1 MCEDENSIVYVM
13 FVVVYNFN
21 RKTLLPV
28 IPRESGGLI
37 FIFKLWDERKKES
50 KKFQFLMKFFFVK
63 IKGAWQK
70 NATVVAK

>member
-1 MCEDENSIVYVM
+1 MNVFD
-13 FVVVYNFN
+13 VYNSN

-50 KKFQFLMKFFFVK
+50 KKVLIFDDIFM
-63 IKGAWQK
+63 
-70 NATVVAK
+70 

>member
-1 MCEDENSIVYVM
+1 MRANELIRGSAKLIHFLREDDNLIVYVM

-37 FIFKLWDERKKES
+37 FIFKL
-50 KKFQFLMKFFFVK
+50 
-63 IKGAWQK
+63 
-70 NATVVAK
+70 

>member
-1 MCEDENSIVYVM
+1 MRENDGSIVYVM

-37 FIFKLWDERKKES
+37 FISSCETREKRVQKVLIFDEI
-50 KKFQFLMKFFFVK
+50 FM
-63 IKGAWQK
+63 
-70 NATVVAK
+70 

>member
-1 MCEDENSIVYVM
+1 MCEDDNTIVYVM

-37 FIFKLWDERKKES
+37 FIFKLGNERKKS
-50 KKFQFLMKFFFVK
+50 PKSFNF
-63 IKGAWQK
+63 
-70 NATVVAK
+70 

>member
-1 MCEDENSIVYVM
+1 MFNELFRDGAKLIHFMRENDGSIVYVM

-37 FIFKLWDERKKES
+37 FIFKL
-50 KKFQFLMKFFFVK
+50 
-63 IKGAWQK
+63 
-70 NATVVAK
+70 